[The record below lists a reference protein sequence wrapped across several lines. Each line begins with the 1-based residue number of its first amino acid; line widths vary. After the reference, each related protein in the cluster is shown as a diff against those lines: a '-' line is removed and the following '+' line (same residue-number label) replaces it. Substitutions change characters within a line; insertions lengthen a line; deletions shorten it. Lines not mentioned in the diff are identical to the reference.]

1 VEEPETLPILR
12 KVGVDFAQGFGIAE
26 PAPLS
31 LVE

>member
-1 VEEPETLPILR
+1 MLR